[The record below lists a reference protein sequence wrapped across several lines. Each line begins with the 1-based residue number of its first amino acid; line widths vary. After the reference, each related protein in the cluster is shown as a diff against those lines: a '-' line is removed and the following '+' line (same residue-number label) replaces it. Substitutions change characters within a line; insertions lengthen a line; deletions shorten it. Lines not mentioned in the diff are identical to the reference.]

1 VGARVGPGRSVE
13 HGALR
18 RSELGTSALRSQ
30 RCALSATHDAKARS
44 HTTAGSHRPARG
56 SAAKASSARSHHV
69 QFINRGG
76 GYAWRL
82 CPKQGQLTEDCFQRG
97 TLRYA
102 SNESWI
108 QRGPDAANRTAIPA
122 VRTSAGT
129 FPAGSVWT
137 KNPIPPCAAAD
148 GSPVRTPPDCPQPMF
163 EPPLPGLYGDGEE
176 GRIRTQRLATR
187 EVPPHLNVPVADCG
201 IQSRRAGPGS
211 CVTWAIHGPVE
222 GYHTVYDSFGKAVL
236 QGPVC
241 TKQQGLD
248 LAKQFQFNVFDRV
261 VVPRDY
267 APGEYVLSFRYD
279 AELSPQVW
287 THCSDIT
294 IV

>member
-1 VGARVGPGRSVE
+1 VGAGVGPGRSVE

-82 CPKQGQLTEDCFQRG
+82 CPKQGHLTEDCFQRG

-163 EPPLPGLYGDGEE
+163 EPPLPGLYGD
-176 GRIRTQRLATR
+176 
-187 EVPPHLNVPVADCG
+187 
-201 IQSRRAGPGS
+201 GPGS